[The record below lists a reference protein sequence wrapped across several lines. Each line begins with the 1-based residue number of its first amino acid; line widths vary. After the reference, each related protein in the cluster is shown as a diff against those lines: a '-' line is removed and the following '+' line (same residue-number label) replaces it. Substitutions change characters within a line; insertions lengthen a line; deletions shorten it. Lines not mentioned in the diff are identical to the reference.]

1 MPNGLPEGGDHGLDH
16 TPTWGRTYWGG
27 AMFCLYADVE
37 IRRRTHNQKG
47 LEDAMR
53 AILEKNGN
61 IQTEAELSE
70 LLATGDKATGVPVL
84 TELYN
89 AWSAKPVTPDLNSL
103 WKQLG
108 VISTGKTVRF
118 DDDAPL
124 ASVRKAITTGI
135 AK

>member
-1 MPNGLPEGGDHGLDH
+1 
-16 TPTWGRTYWGG
+16 
-27 AMFCLYADVE
+27 MFCLYADVE

-84 TELYN
+84 TELYD
-89 AWSAKPVTPDLNSL
+89 AWGAKPVTPDLNSL

-108 VISTGKTVRF
+108 VVSDGKTVRF
-118 DDDAPL
+118 DDSAPL
-124 ASVRKAITTGI
+124 ASVRKAITSGI